1 MPSIW
6 GESLEEHRALVRQR
20 LVAAFSELV
29 AERGLERTTLAAV
42 AERAGIAR
50 TAVYNHVRDKQEL
63 VVAHARV
70 ALDDAIARLT
80 AELADARSPVEQ
92 LERYVAAAFASFT
105 AEPSA
110 GPGAMATLDAAH
122 QHEIVGLL
130 APLRDMLHRILADGL
145 ADGSFGGG
153 SAEEL
158 ARFVGAVVEGH
169 RGLLASG
176 GLEPAT
182 AARTAAR
189 LLLDGLA
196 QR

>member
-1 MPSIW
+1 
-6 GESLEEHRALVRQR
+6 
-20 LVAAFSELV
+20 
-29 AERGLERTTLAAV
+29 
-42 AERAGIAR
+42 
-50 TAVYNHVRDKQEL
+50 
-63 VVAHARV
+63 
-70 ALDDAIARLT
+70 
-80 AELADARSPVEQ
+80 
-92 LERYVAAAFASFT
+92 
-105 AEPSA
+105 
-110 GPGAMATLDAAH
+110 
-122 QHEIVGLL
+122 
-130 APLRDMLHRILADGL
+130 MLHRILADGL